1 MTERQKNDNENE
13 NEVESDEREDSVVR
27 DLLKR
32 TMSADAI
39 ERNAPDLLQGVQRR
53 IRRRSRG
60 KFFGDG
66 WSTGQARIGYVLV
79 ALVTLLLVAIAYYA
93 LGPMDVR

>member
-1 MTERQKNDNENE
+1 MTDDDDVKLDDKEEAQ
-13 NEVESDEREDSVVR
+13 VR

-32 TMSADAI
+32 ALSQ
-39 ERNAPDLLQGVQRR
+39 ESLGQGAPDLLEGVQRR

-79 ALVTLLLVAIAYYA
+79 ALVTLLLVLVAYYA

>member
-1 MTERQKNDNENE
+1 MTDDDDVKLAEKEEEQ
-13 NEVESDEREDSVVR
+13 VR

-32 TMSADAI
+32 ALSH
-39 ERNAPDLLQGVQRR
+39 ESLGQGAPDLLPGVQRR
-53 IRRRSRG
+53 IRKRSRG

-79 ALVTLLLVAIAYYA
+79 ALVTLLLVLVAYYA

>member
-1 MTERQKNDNENE
+1 MTDDDDVKLD
-13 NEVESDEREDSVVR
+13 DREEAQVR

-32 TMSADAI
+32 ALSNESIGRD
-39 ERNAPDLLQGVQRR
+39 APDLLAGVQRR

-79 ALVTLLLVAIAYYA
+79 ALVTLLLVLVAYYA

>member
-1 MTERQKNDNENE
+1 MTDDDDVKL
-13 NEVESDEREDSVVR
+13 EDKEEAQVR

-32 TMSADAI
+32 ALSHESI
-39 ERNAPDLLQGVQRR
+39 ERDAPDLLAGVQRR

-79 ALVTLLLVAIAYYA
+79 ALVTLLLVLVAYYA

>member
-1 MTERQKNDNENE
+1 MVVPMPRWRGSRCALSH
-13 NEVESDEREDSVVR
+13 ES
-27 DLLKR
+27 LGQG
-32 TMSADAI
+32 
-39 ERNAPDLLQGVQRR
+39 APDLLEGVQRR

-60 KFFGDG
+60 KFFADG

-79 ALVTLLLVAIAYYA
+79 ALVTLLLVLVAYYA

>member
-1 MTERQKNDNENE
+1 MTDDDDVKLD
-13 NEVESDEREDSVVR
+13 DREEAQVR

-32 TMSADAI
+32 ALSNESLGRD
-39 ERNAPDLLQGVQRR
+39 APDLLAGVQRR

-79 ALVTLLLVAIAYYA
+79 ALVTLLLVLVAYYA